1 MVKNI
6 IIKTSHFA
14 GNNKIRCLVLVFFI
28 TGWGMQMSLYI
39 FLKRK
44 WTEDENHLTNMLT
57 YFGKMHYPVHLI
69 LFPEG
74 TDLSESNKKRDRD
87 YSEKNGLPIN
97 KYVMHPRTTG
107 FVHCMEVLNETY
119 NTGISVC
126 DITIGYNGKIT
137 QGEKEV
143 LQGWP

>member
-1 MVKNI
+1 MFG
-6 IIKTSHFA
+6 T
-14 GNNKIRCLVLVFFI
+14 CFFI

-126 DITIGYNGKIT
+126 DITLGYNGKIT